1 MKFDPERAIR
11 VRAWLLFWL
20 LLASLGLAQNYL
32 EPAYLEAVRDAER
45 AEPDEICRQ
54 LVALT
59 ADQDEL
65 VWEGEC
71 GRSRVLMLRWVSG
84 AQFDRFVG
92 QDLVLAEDSF
102 VTPVPAVATWF
113 RSRAITPT
121 VGRLEQLLGLPPG
134 TGKNRLVELWAWPET
149 MVRPSPDP
157 EVTDREAG
165 LEFPDGVNDSYRA
178 WFENRRESCYRGPA
192 PYPWTRL
199 GYTYDWGSA
208 NHVGVSEFV
217 VPRGTEV
224 GVRAVWS
231 DLEYFTQGPNP

>member
-1 MKFDPERAIR
+1 MKFYPERAIR

-54 LVALT
+54 LIALT

-84 AQFDRFVG
+84 TQFDRFVG

-208 NHVGVSEFV
+208 NHLGVSEFV